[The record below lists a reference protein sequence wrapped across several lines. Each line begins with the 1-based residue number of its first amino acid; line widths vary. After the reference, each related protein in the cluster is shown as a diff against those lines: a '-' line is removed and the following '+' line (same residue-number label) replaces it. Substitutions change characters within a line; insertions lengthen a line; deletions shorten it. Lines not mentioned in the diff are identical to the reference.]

1 MNTEPE
7 GYRASLRASLVD
19 VLSRVAHPPRGRA
32 RGPKRLRLTT
42 VAVFALLACSARPA
56 VAHPGWGIAV
66 DSQGHVYF
74 TDIGNET
81 IWKLFPDGRLVAA
94 VTDVWCHH
102 LYLDDQD
109 NLYFDAE
116 NYQATTGNSFWKMS
130 PSGERLVLVPST
142 SNRDEYS
149 GEYTFADTEGNLYFA
164 GSWGVRK
171 RTPLGRVTFLA
182 GAPSER
188 TQRDGRG
195 EAARFSWIT
204 GMTRGPRGAFYVV
217 DAEGD
222 RAALRRV
229 SLDGTVATVASD
241 LLTVPADDPFFPD
254 NSFNVI
260 WDLFVADDGQA
271 YLAYTGNR
279 RLLRISPEAEVE
291 ELYHAEAPWAPVGV
305 TAHDGGL
312 YVLET
317 AWEEGVGHTGPRVS
331 RLLSDGTSEVL
342 ITIG

>member
-171 RTPLGRVTFLA
+171 RKRADSTGR
-182 GAPSER
+182 
-188 TQRDGRG
+188 
-195 EAARFSWIT
+195 
-204 GMTRGPRGAFYVV
+204 
-217 DAEGD
+217 
-222 RAALRRV
+222 
-229 SLDGTVATVASD
+229 
-241 LLTVPADDPFFPD
+241 
-254 NSFNVI
+254 
-260 WDLFVADDGQA
+260 
-271 YLAYTGNR
+271 
-279 RLLRISPEAEVE
+279 
-291 ELYHAEAPWAPVGV
+291 
-305 TAHDGGL
+305 
-312 YVLET
+312 
-317 AWEEGVGHTGPRVS
+317 
-331 RLLSDGTSEVL
+331 
-342 ITIG
+342 